1 MMNIYKRPLFR
12 QAGGP
17 AAPMA
22 MDMPAMAV
30 IPPEMQAQVQQA
42 EQSAAGEME
51 GYGRAYVDEM
61 MTGLDSAESAEE
73 VINAIRGNAQPI
85 DSRYDEL
92 AGIVGIE
99 DARAT
104 PESVLALVQPTMMMT
119 EQGAMDTGIGE
130 LMQSLT
136 GGVEMED
143 EQGMATP
150 MGQGV
155 GELMMGAPAAE
166 PMPVQQYYMG
176 GPVVKMF
183 LGGEPNSVLAQASG
197 FQAMTDFDP
206 DAVRKS
212 YEARAP
218 LYEELLGD
226 TENRRKQAQSSLFFD
241 IAKAGLNL
249 AGGVDPS
256 TGQSMTGAPLGAQ
269 IARAAMPVAESAQ
282 RAGAEVTDAQRGAR
296 VAALQ
301 SAEAEQASLREQV
314 GRERT
319 GLLGGQIESG
329 LVGQKQ
335 EGAESL
341 QAAEFT
347 FRSGEADKTRVF
359 QKQENE
365 SDRDFNE
372 RINNARITA
381 EKDMLDTRGSQALAQ
396 ILKTDEG
403 RMALQ
408 GIIGEQALAQIDASG
423 DITLLAGKLDREGR
437 MALQELMGTQNADL
451 LEREISGRKTIFE
464 LETAR
469 RSDELRQNHE
479 NTLER
484 DYNLDFNQSFR
495 FNETMKLE
503 RERIDRSLGGTG
515 ALWWKVPSVAER
527 GAQAQYFM
535 QDFQTTGQYLGDQWN
550 GVNAD
555 LARDQLNFERLKFD
569 TATAM
574 QMAQIKNQAQ
584 IAALAAL
591 EEKRYDFGN
600 SIEGITKN
608 MVSDMELLQA
618 YSTGSLDRENP
629 DALAM
634 FNTALTYYAEPKTQF
649 NSQTGQFEQVQPVM
663 PRQLSMALKDR
674 QDRNLSTP
682 FANGGE
688 VRKYQLGGAAT
699 SGGDWN
705 RVNEMLNPSAP
716 MTEQDIELPGRIIPE
731 NPNLTPGVGFSTVLS
746 PIRTVGSYARELG
759 LMDREA
765 PFSEIADAQTQLNSL
780 ANVTQRFVRESVGS
794 KVLKSEVEALAEEL
808 GKPGFSTEEAT
819 LEKLTNMRNQLLEV
833 EDLATSILETP
844 EKFTTAQV
852 TTARQDVRRLSPLI
866 ENYDRAIMNFENALN
881 PNKPDPAMF
890 EGRGANLI
898 GAFGDKFDRGPLPP
912 GSLGT
917 GPMNAFGDKFIS
929 DEPFPLEGVFAG
941 SPELL
946 SAVKQKLDR

>member
-61 MTGLDSAESAEE
+61 MTGLDGAESAEE

-130 LMQSLT
+130 LIQSLT

-155 GELMMGAPAAE
+155 GELMMGASAAE
-166 PMPVQQYYMG
+166 PMPVQQYNMG
-176 GPVVKMF
+176 GPVVKMK
-183 LGGEPNSVLAQASG
+183 LGGEMNSLLAQASG

-206 DAVRKS
+206 SAVRQS

-226 TENRRKQAQSSLFFD
+226 TENRRKQAQSNLFFD

-301 SAEAEQASLREQV
+301 SAEAEQVARLEQV

-319 GLLGGQIESG
+319 GLLGGGLQSG
-329 LVGQKQ
+329 LQSQQNQFIAG
-335 EGAESL
+335 ESQL
-341 QAAEFT
+341 GREFT
-347 FRSGEADKTRVF
+347 RG
-359 QKQENE
+359 ENE
-365 SDRDFNE
+365 STRDFQE
-372 RINNARITA
+372 RIANLEISARETLQTMQGDQQMNQLIKSG
-381 EKDMLDTRGSQALAQ
+381 ELRS
-396 ILKTDEG
+396 
-403 RMALQ
+403 ALQ
-408 GIIGEQALAQIDASG
+408 GLVDENAMARLVEQGEISTALEQLGIDGRLTLQGVIGEQALSQLEARAAAERKLFDA
-423 DITLLAGKLDREGR
+423 D
-437 MALQELMGTQNADL
+437 
-451 LEREISGRKTIFE
+451 
-464 LETAR
+464 TAR
-469 RSDELRQNHE
+469 RANEIETNFE
-479 NTLER
+479 NTLEER
-484 DYNLDFNQSFR
+484 GVINGYQLKQQGRQLDFA
-495 FNETMKLE
+495 
-503 RERIDRSLGGTG
+503 REQMDRSLGGTG
-515 ALWWKVPSVAER
+515 MLWWKTPSAAELAADVQ
-527 GAQAQYFM
+527 GFN
-535 QDFQTTGQYLGDQWN
+535 QDFKTRQSFLNDQWQ
-550 GVNAD
+550 GVNAQ
-555 LARDQLNFERLKFD
+555 LARDQFAFEQMGFN
-569 TATAM
+569 ANIAM
-574 QMAQIKNQAQ
+574 RQAQMQNQAQ
-584 IAALAAL
+584 IAALGSMQ
-591 EEKRYDFGN
+591 KSQYTFGN
-600 SIEGITKN
+600 SIEGVARD
-608 MVSDMELLQA
+608 MVSDMGLMRDFEL
-618 YSTGSLDRENP
+618 GNLDKENP
-629 DALAM
+629 QALAM
-634 FNTALTYYAEPKTQF
+634 LNTAISYYATPKAQY
-649 NSQTGQFEQVQPVM
+649 NPATGQFEQQKPVI
-663 PRQLSMALKDR
+663 PRQLQDALAGR
-674 QDRNLSTP
+674 QERGLPAP
-682 FANGGE
+682 FADGGE
-688 VRKYQLGGAAT
+688 VRKYQKGGALN
-699 SGGDWN
+699 SGSDWN

-731 NPNLTPGVGFSTVLS
+731 NPNLTPGVGLSTLLNPV
-746 PIRTVGSYARELG
+746 RTTMSYARELG
-759 LMDREA
+759 VTDREA
-765 PFSEIADAQTQLNSL
+765 PFSEIADAQTQLTSL
-780 ANVTQRFVRESVGS
+780 ANVTQRFVRESVGGRA
-794 KVLKSEVEALAEEL
+794 LKDEVEALAAEL
-808 GKPGFSTEEAT
+808 GKPGISSEETT

-866 ENYDRAIMNFENALN
+866 ENYDRAIMNFETALN

-890 EGRGANLI
+890 EGR
-898 GAFGDKFDRGPLPP
+898 
-912 GSLGT
+912 
-917 GPMNAFGDKFIS
+917 
-929 DEPFPLEGVFAG
+929 
-941 SPELL
+941 
-946 SAVKQKLDR
+946 

>member
-104 PESVLALVQPTMMMT
+104 PESVLALVQPTIMMT

-143 EQGMATP
+143 EQGMPTP

-155 GELMMGAPAAE
+155 GELMMSASAAE
-166 PMPVQQYYMG
+166 PMPMPVQQYYMG

-183 LGGEPNSVLAQASG
+183 RGGVPNDILAQASG
-197 FQAMTDFDP
+197 FQAMTEFDP
-206 DAVRKS
+206 GAVRES

-301 SAEAEQASLREQV
+301 SAEAEQVARLQQV

-329 LVGQKQ
+329 LVGQRQ
-335 EGAESL
+335 AGAESL

-372 RINNARITA
+372 RINNARINA
-381 EKDMLDTRGSQALAQ
+381 EKAMLDTRGSQALDQ
-396 ILKTDEG
+396 ILKTNEG
-403 RMALQ
+403 RLAVQ
-408 GIIGEQALAQIDASG
+408 GIIGEQTLAQIDASG

-437 MALQELMGTQNADL
+437 MELQKLMGKQNTDL
-451 LEREISGRKTIFE
+451 LEIEISGRKTIFE
-464 LETAR
+464 LDTAR

-484 DYNLDFNQSFR
+484 DYNVEFNNSFR
-495 FNETMKLE
+495 FNRQMELE
-503 RERIDRSLGGTG
+503 QERIDRSLGGTG
-515 ALWWKVPSVAER
+515 MLWWKTPSVAER
-527 GAQAQYFM
+527 GAQAQDFM

-555 LARDQLNFERLKFD
+555 LARDQLNFQRLKFD
-569 TATAM
+569 ADTAM

-584 IAALAAL
+584 IAALAAM
-591 EEKRYDFGN
+591 EQKRYDFGN
-600 SIEGITKN
+600 SIEGIAKN

-618 YSTGSLDRENP
+618 YSTGSLDTENP

-634 FNTALTYYAEPKTQF
+634 LNTVIAYYAEPKTQL
-649 NSQTGQFEQVQPVM
+649 NRQTGQFEQVQPIL

-674 QDRNLSTP
+674 QDRGLSAP

-688 VRKYQLGGAAT
+688 VRKFQLGGAAT
-699 SGGDWN
+699 SGSDWN

-731 NPNLTPGVGFSTVLS
+731 NPNLTPGVGISTVLS

-794 KVLKSEVEALAEEL
+794 KALKAEVDALAEEL

-819 LEKLTNMRNQLLEV
+819 LEKLTNMRNQLLEIQ
-833 EDLATSILETP
+833 DLASSILETP
-844 EKFTTAQV
+844 EKFNSTQV
-852 TTARQDVRRLSPLI
+852 TTARQDFRRLSPLI
-866 ENYDRAIMNFENALN
+866 ENYDRAILNFENALN

-890 EGRGANLI
+890 EGR
-898 GAFGDKFDRGPLPP
+898 
-912 GSLGT
+912 
-917 GPMNAFGDKFIS
+917 
-929 DEPFPLEGVFAG
+929 
-941 SPELL
+941 
-946 SAVKQKLDR
+946 